1 MEMEKGVLYSYG
13 YSTLQLQLGNIVQR
27 PSSSS
32 TESVT
37 LLGHWLVRSVLTLA

>member
-13 YSTLQLQLGNIVQR
+13 YSTLQLQLGNIV
-27 PSSSS
+27 SSSS